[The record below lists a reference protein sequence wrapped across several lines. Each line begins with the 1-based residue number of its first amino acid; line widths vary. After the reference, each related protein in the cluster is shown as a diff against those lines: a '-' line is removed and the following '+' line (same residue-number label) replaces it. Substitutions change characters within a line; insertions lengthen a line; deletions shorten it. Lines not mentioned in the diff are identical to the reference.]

1 MEALKRLRR
10 EHDMRLKQIVIV
22 FACALVVGGSA
33 MLAAPGQTQQPG
45 QMTQAHVWVQN
56 RGHSEAVPVDLR
68 DVNTDTP
75 LRVHVVN
82 GEPGSGSASNP
93 LQVRPIRQL
102 WDYQT
107 VAVPPGTDLAP
118 ILNARGA
125 SGWETTGI
133 AFVTADGTTLLLK
146 RPR

>member
-1 MEALKRLRR
+1 
-10 EHDMRLKQIVIV
+10 MRLKQIVIV

-33 MLAAPGQTQQPG
+33 MLAAPEQTQQPG

-56 RGHSEAVPVDLR
+56 RGRSEAVPVELR

-75 LRVHVVN
+75 LRVHVIN

-93 LQVRPIRQL
+93 IQVRLIRQS

-107 VAVPPGTDLAP
+107 VTVTPGTNLAS
-118 ILNARGA
+118 ILNVHGA

-133 AFVTADGTTLLLK
+133 ALVTADGTTLLLK